1 MKKKIIALMLVTVL
15 LCALAAGC
23 GGDDKI
29 VTEEEA
35 KQIALEEAGI
45 SESDATD
52 IHTHMVTE
60 MGLPC
65 YSIHITTESGEVSVI
80 IDIATGEIIK

>member
-1 MKKKIIALMLVTVL
+1 MKKKIIAVLLVTVL

-23 GGDDKI
+23 GGKKI

-35 KQIALEEAGI
+35 KKIALEEADI

-60 MGLPC
+60 KGLPC
-65 YSIHITTESGEVSVI
+65 YSIHITTEDGDVSVI
-80 IDIATGEIIK
+80 IDIATGEVIK